1 VTQVVADGD
10 MSSSRTIAHPTLV
23 QDGIV
28 KCSVCNQQVPM
39 EGKIESF
46 LDLSTPQAK
55 KAFQKH
61 LQECHQDEDFSK
73 PLRESCEKQRKTRPA
88 GTEVWELSPQTGQA
102 LI

>member
-1 VTQVVADGD
+1 MTQVVADGD

-61 LQECHQDEDFSK
+61 LQECHQDEDFSQAAARIV
-73 PLRESCEKQRKTRPA
+73 REAAKD
-88 GTEVWELSPQTGQA
+88 
-102 LI
+102 